1 MDSRELFFYLNLIDI
16 EVYAYDTNAITKNIL
31 YKIIAKPFES
41 VLSAFLSDCLNRDYN
56 SIYKPYTAFT
66 TKVNVKQL
74 ITLQSYDLR
83 KYELDFAR
91 STKAVAIKRDVNA
104 NTKLYD
110 GELFD
115 KFEFS
120 VDYNKLVKVQ
130 LVVLFNENLLNTIVN
145 DKILPVYDTKNFDIV
160 KEVFGDAR

>member
-1 MDSRELFFYLNLIDI
+1 MDSRELFFYLNLVDVEI
-16 EVYAYDTNAITKNIL
+16 YAYDTNGITKNRL

-41 VLSAFLSDCLNRDYN
+41 ILSAFLSDCLNRDYD
-56 SIYKPYTAFT
+56 SIYKTYTAFT

-104 NTKLYD
+104 DTKLYD

-115 KFEFS
+115 KFEIS

-130 LVVLFNENLLNTIVN
+130 LVVLFREKFLDSIASRILPADDVSFNLLE
-145 DKILPVYDTKNFDIV
+145 
-160 KEVFGDAR
+160 EVFGDAR